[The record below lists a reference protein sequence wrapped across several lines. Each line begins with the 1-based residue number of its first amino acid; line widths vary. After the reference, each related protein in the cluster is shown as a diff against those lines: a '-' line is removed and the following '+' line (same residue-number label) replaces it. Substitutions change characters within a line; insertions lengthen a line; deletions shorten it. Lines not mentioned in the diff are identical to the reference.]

1 MVRAGI
7 ANIHESP
14 ASIGEHLEAALEAAL
29 QPHTSWEPSWRVLLY
44 RELGI
49 VLHCLS
55 CREAA
60 IACYEDGLK
69 TVVQR
74 LGVWEDIHR
83 HDGLHGASLLAALAD
98 LPVHTWSA
106 VAQGEMMQLLQ
117 GLGWLYAQTE
127 AGTTD

>member
-1 MVRAGI
+1 VRAGV

-29 QPHTSWEPSWRVLLY
+29 QPHTSWEPSWQALLY

-49 VLHCLS
+49 VLHRLS

-69 TVVQR
+69 AVVQR
-74 LGVWEDIHR
+74 LGVWEDTHR
-83 HDGLHGASLLAALAD
+83 HDRLRGESPRGPGGPPRAHLVGGGA
-98 LPVHTWSA
+98 
-106 VAQGEMMQLLQ
+106 G
-117 GLGWLYAQTE
+117 
-127 AGTTD
+127 